1 MASEPHRLDV
11 ALEARGLVRSRA
23 RARDA
28 ILRGTVKVNGTVVTK
43 PGHRVTAQMKI
54 TIDDPTSEYV
64 SRAAIKLIAGLDASK
79 INPKDLICLDLGAS
93 TGGFTQVL
101 LQRGAAKIFAIDVGH
116 SQLASEV
123 ANDPRV
129 VQLDKTNASDLNAT
143 LIPDPIDLIVCD
155 ISFVALE
162 KVIGPALEL
171 VHENGK
177 AILLFK
183 PQFQVGKAN
192 IGKGGIVSNDAA
204 VDDALAAFKMFMEQQ
219 GWRDMLS
226 LPSPIKGGDGNQ
238 EFLRVFSKT

>member
-64 SRAAIKLIAGLDASK
+64 SRAALKLIAGLDASK
-79 INPKDLICLDLGAS
+79 INPKDMICLDLGAS

-116 SQLASEV
+116 SQLAPEV

-162 KVIGPALEL
+162 KVIAPALQL
-171 VHENGK
+171 ARK
-177 AILLFK
+177 DATAILLFK

-192 IGKGGIVSNDAA
+192 IGKGGIVNNDAA
-204 VDDALAAFKMFMEQQ
+204 VEDALDAFKMFMEQQ